1 MADWPYSV
9 HTNVFWGVLAAPVR
23 LINVLVRLV
32 RVARFTVVVLEVR
45 EPAGGRERAGY
56 AWSRPSRFFIISVL
70 YVDRVGVP
78 MAVL

>member
-1 MADWPYSV
+1 M

-23 LINVLVRLV
+23 LIDVLVRLV
-32 RVARFTVVVLEVR
+32 RGIVARFIVVVLEVR

>member
-1 MADWPYSV
+1 M

-23 LINVLVRLV
+23 LIDVLVRLV